1 MLKGAEKSPDE
12 TIGGYERHNEKD
24 KKRLRALHGS
34 KNDLAFLRRSSLFSF
49 MLDSQNGGGCHTKAL
64 NM

>member
-24 KKRLRALHGS
+24 KKRQS
-34 KNDLAFLRRSSLFSF
+34 ESFPEWDPFLRRSSLFSF
-49 MLDSQNGGGCHTKAL
+49 MHDSQNGGGCHMKAL